1 MNAER
6 RIQRVRAAL
15 RPAGVSKPDWR
26 IIAEVARGMGA
37 RGFAHQTPEEIWDEV
52 RALSPGARGMT
63 YARLEACGLQWPCPA
78 EEHSGTAILH
88 QETFAAGPRAMLQRV
103 EHRPTP
109 EHTTKAYPFL
119 LNTGRSLYQFNAG
132 TMTGRTPS
140 VLLRP
145 EDLLDISPAD
155 ALALGLQDG
164 DPVRVFSQ
172 YGSAVMRAHFSTAV
186 GEGQLF
192 ATFHTAKAF
201 VNALTGPNRD
211 SLVCTP
217 EYKVTAVRIETPGR
231 G

>member
-1 MNAER
+1 
-6 RIQRVRAAL
+6 
-15 RPAGVSKPDWR
+15 
-26 IIAEVARGMGA
+26 
-37 RGFAHQTPEEIWDEV
+37 
-52 RALSPGARGMT
+52 MT
-63 YARLEACGLQWPCPA
+63 YARLDAGGLQWPCYD
-78 EEHSGTAILH
+78 ERHTGTAILH

-103 EHRPTP
+103 EPRPTS

-132 TMTGRTPS
+132 TMTGRTPN
-140 VLLRP
+140 VVLRP

-164 DPVRVFSQ
+164 DPVRLVSQ
-172 YGSAVMRAHFSTAV
+172 YGSALMRAHFSTAV
-186 GEGQLF
+186 AEGQLF

-211 SLVCTP
+211 SLVDTP
-217 EYKVTAVRIETPGR
+217 EYKVTAVRIEPPGR